1 MEDARPADARVVVER
16 RSPDP
21 QLKVL
26 YLTHNGIGTPLVRSQ
41 VLPYLRGLL
50 ERGYD
55 VHLVT
60 FERGE
65 RFPEGEFPAA
75 RWHPVR
81 PRSGSHLL
89 AKLIDVLVGIV
100 LVHRLVR
107 REHVDI
113 LHARSYLPAAIAWL
127 VSRLTGRP
135 YIFDMRG
142 FLPDEYLEG
151 GHWSARDLRYR
162 VLRLVEAR
170 LFRGAAVIVSLTR
183 AGERRLRTERRYAR
197 WVADTRIAVIP
208 CAVDLERFRPLE
220 RSPGAPTLVY
230 AGSLGMW
237 YLLDEMLHVYAY
249 ARELVPALRFL
260 ILNRTEHAVA
270 AAAIARAG
278 LGDAS
283 ITLAAAD
290 FGEMPTHLASADVAI
305 ALLRQVPSKI
315 GSSPIKIG
323 EYLACGLPVIV
334 NAGLGD
340 TDELVLRY
348 AAGHVVR
355 SFSDPE
361 LRRAGVQ
368 LAALIGDGVAGRN
381 ARRAAEETL
390 DLRLGIDAYAAVYE
404 SLRSPP
410 AGRFSGRI

>member
-1 MEDARPADARVVVER
+1 M
-16 RSPDP
+16 
-21 QLKVL
+21 KVL

-50 ERGYD
+50 DRGYD
-55 VHLVT
+55 VHLVS

-65 RFPEGEFPAA
+65 PFPEGEFPSA

-89 AKLIDVLVGIV
+89 AKVIDVLVGV
-100 LVHRLVR
+100 RHVHRLVR
-107 REHVDI
+107 RERVDI

-142 FLPDEYLEG
+142 FLPDEYVDG
-151 GHWSARDLRYR
+151 GYWTARDLRYR
-162 VLRLVEAR
+162 VLRLVEAG
-170 LFRGAAVIVSLTR
+170 LFRGAAVIVCLTH
-183 AGERRLRTERRYAR
+183 AGKRRLLTERRYAR
-197 WVADTRIAVIP
+197 WVARTPITVIP
-208 CAVDLERFRPLE
+208 CAVDLDRFRPVE
-220 RSPGAPTLVY
+220 QRSDPPSVVY

-237 YLLDEMLHVYAY
+237 YLLDEMLRVYAH
-249 ARELVPALRFL
+249 ARELIPALRFL
-260 ILNRTEHAVA
+260 ILNRSEHAVA
-270 AAAIARAG
+270 NAAIARAG
-278 LGDAS
+278 LGGAA
-283 ITLAAAD
+283 ITVVAAD
-290 FGEMPTHLASADVAI
+290 FAAMPPHLASASAAI

-323 EYLACGLPVIV
+323 EYLASGLPVIV

-340 TDELVLRY
+340 TDALVENY

-355 SFSDPE
+355 SFSDQE
-361 LRRAGVQ
+361 LRHAGLR
-368 LAALIGDGVAGRN
+368 LAALVHDVAARQN

-390 DLRLGIDAYAAVYE
+390 ALGLGVVAYGQVYE
-404 SLRSPP
+404 SLGARSP
-410 AGRFSGRI
+410 RSI